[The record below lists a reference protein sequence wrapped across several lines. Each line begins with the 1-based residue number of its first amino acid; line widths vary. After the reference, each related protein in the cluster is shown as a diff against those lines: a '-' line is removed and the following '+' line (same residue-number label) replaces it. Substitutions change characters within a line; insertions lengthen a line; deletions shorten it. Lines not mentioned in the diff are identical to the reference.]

1 MMQHKEQ
8 DALKFAD
15 DIIESTWT
23 IEQERIA
30 NNKEAI
36 LQRLQHEHRKSQQ
49 YFQWF
54 KGAAAIVLL
63 VNALALWQHL
73 RSDASATT
81 SATANTTQQWNSYY
95 YHDIT
100 TIQ

>member
-1 MMQHKEQ
+1 MMHKEQ

-15 DIIESTWT
+15 DILESTWT

-49 YFQWF
+49 HFQWF
-54 KGAAAIVLL
+54 KGAAGIVLL
-63 VNALALWQHL
+63 VNALALWQYL
-73 RSDASATT
+73 RSDASAPSSVMT
-81 SATANTTQQWNSYY
+81 NTTQQWNSYY

>member
-1 MMQHKEQ
+1 MMHKEQ

-15 DIIESTWT
+15 DILESTWT

-36 LQRLQHEHRKSQQ
+36 LQRLQHEHRKSQLH
-49 YFQWF
+49 FQWF
-54 KGAAAIVLL
+54 KGAAGIVLL
-63 VNALALWQHL
+63 VNALALWQYL
-73 RSDASATT
+73 RSDASATM
-81 SATANTTQQWNSYY
+81 SVTANTTQQWNSYY